1 MLKLPSGYAAAQL
14 CDYAATQ
21 LWGYVATG
29 SVATGQHAYYIPSKS
44 QWWPTAILL

>member
-14 CDYAATQ
+14 CDYVAKQ

-29 SVATGQHAYYIPSKS
+29 LVATG
-44 QWWPTAILL
+44 